1 MNEMAARRNIP
12 NPTNRRVRQPGGLHL
27 SGEQPRYQDHD
38 TDHDEGKQRMGDE
51 LSHSARNQ
59 AEFTRSH
66 WRAMREFV
74 LVGLTAIIAGG
85 LVAAVTGPT
94 GFDEGSWVAAYLV
107 LVAGVAQVGLGVGQA
122 LLTDGTVPGRLRV
135 VQLLAYNLAN
145 SAVLGGTLTGSVTA
159 VAAGGVLLLISL
171 TLFLATARHARPRT
185 WYLVLYRIVIASLAV
200 SVPVGVVVSVIRHS

>member
-1 MNEMAARRNIP
+1 M
-12 NPTNRRVRQPGGLHL
+12 
-27 SGEQPRYQDHD
+27 GE
-38 TDHDEGKQRMGDE
+38 E
-51 LSHSARNQ
+51 LSRSARSQ
-59 AEFTRSH
+59 AEFTGSH

-122 LLTDGTVPGRLRV
+122 LLTDGTLSGGRRV

-145 SAVLGGTLTGSVTA
+145 SAVLAGTLTGSVVA
-159 VAAGGVLLLISL
+159 VTVGGVLLLVAHVVPGHRAPAA
-171 TLFLATARHARPRT
+171 FAYVVPRALPQCYCHPRSECAGGRRVVSCSPQLKPQQHRGNRA
-185 WYLVLYRIVIASLAV
+185 WSAGRAV
-200 SVPVGVVVSVIRHS
+200 RVPVS

>member
-38 TDHDEGKQRMGDE
+38 TDHGEGKQRMGDE

-107 LVAGVAQVGLGVGQA
+107 L
-122 LLTDGTVPGRLRV
+122 GR
-135 VQLLAYNLAN
+135 
-145 SAVLGGTLTGSVTA
+145 
-159 VAAGGVLLLISL
+159 
-171 TLFLATARHARPRT
+171 
-185 WYLVLYRIVIASLAV
+185 V
-200 SVPVGVVVSVIRHS
+200 SHS

>member
-1 MNEMAARRNIP
+1 M
-12 NPTNRRVRQPGGLHL
+12 
-27 SGEQPRYQDHD
+27 GE
-38 TDHDEGKQRMGDE
+38 E
-51 LSHSARNQ
+51 LSRSARSQ
-59 AEFTRSH
+59 AEFTGSH

-122 LLTDGTVPGRLRV
+122 LLTDGTLSGGRRV

-145 SAVLGGTLTGSVTA
+145 SAVLAGTLTGSVVA
-159 VAAGGVLLLISL
+159 VTVGGVLLLVSL
-171 TLFLATARHARPRT
+171 MLFLATVRRPHSRT
-185 WYLVLYRIVIASLAV
+185 WYLVLYRSVIAILAV
-200 SVPVGVVVSVIRHS
+200 SVPVGVVLSVVRHS